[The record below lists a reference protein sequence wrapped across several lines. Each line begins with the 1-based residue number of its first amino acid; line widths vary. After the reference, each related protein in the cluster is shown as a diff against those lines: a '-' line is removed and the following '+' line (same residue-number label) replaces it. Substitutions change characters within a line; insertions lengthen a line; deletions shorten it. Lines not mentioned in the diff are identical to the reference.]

1 MNKTINL
8 STKLFNNNKIFLICQ
23 YLLKFFILKNII
35 NGLSFFS
42 ENKKQTLSNKHNLLI
57 NH

>member
-1 MNKTINL
+1 MGIKKMVLHPGSAVNTTIDQGL
-8 STKLFNNNKIFLICQ
+8 E
-23 YLLKFFILKNII
+23 NII